1 LSQNIREK
9 EDQIMADT
17 ETKALQDKEKAQVTS
32 PAETTR
38 PGPAFIPAVDIFE
51 NEKELT
57 LLADMPGVK
66 AGDLHIGIK
75 DGVLTLS
82 GETNPS
88 EKPSEGDILREYRV
102 GNYFREFTL
111 SGVIDQEKIEAGL
124 KNGVLRLILP
134 KVEAARPRK
143 IEVKSA

>member
-1 LSQNIREK
+1 
-9 EDQIMADT
+9 MADT
-17 ETKALQDKEKAQVTS
+17 ETKALQAKEKAQVTS

-75 DGVLTLS
+75 HAYPVDAEGRFGV
-82 GETNPS
+82 
-88 EKPSEGDILREYRV
+88 
-102 GNYFREFTL
+102 
-111 SGVIDQEKIEAGL
+111 
-124 KNGVLRLILP
+124 
-134 KVEAARPRK
+134 
-143 IEVKSA
+143 